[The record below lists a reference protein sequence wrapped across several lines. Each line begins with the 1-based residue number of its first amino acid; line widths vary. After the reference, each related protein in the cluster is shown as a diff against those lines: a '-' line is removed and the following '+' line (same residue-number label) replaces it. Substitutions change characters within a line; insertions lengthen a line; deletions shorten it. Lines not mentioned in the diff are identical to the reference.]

1 VSGGGLRG
9 LLDDYATGRRT
20 PSEVAEEVLA
30 RVAALP
36 AGPPVLL
43 SCDAKRLR
51 TEAQQSDERW
61 RDGDAG
67 ALEGVPVVVKD
78 NIGIAGFPTTGG
90 GRAAVSPE
98 PPYAPVGERLI
109 AGGAIVYAKAHM
121 TEYAMRPHG
130 RSELLGDLP
139 APGAPGHVAGGSSS
153 GSATSVRLG
162 LCAVAL
168 GTDTAGSVRVP
179 AAACG
184 VVGYKPAHG
193 ELPIDGIIA
202 LSPTCDH
209 VGVLAGRVGDV
220 QPVMTALGAPIPAAD
235 PVAAGAPDVVLLDES
250 TIGPLERGV
259 CAAYER
265 AAEVLRARTG
275 APPLGAGD
283 LDHAEA
289 AFDSIRSFEAWHVHA
304 NAFRQDPLAY
314 GPEVR
319 ALLERFAKVTE
330 GDYERGLRARE
341 RWREQFLVALGDSL
355 LLVPSLRIG
364 APPAQ
369 GEEVEIDGRRVTLR
383 DALIRFMLPF
393 SFVGVPAI
401 VVPAGPLPGG
411 RTASVQL
418 VARPGRE
425 RPLLAAATRL
435 EQAFG
440 TVVPTF

>member
-1 VSGGGLRG
+1 MSGGGLRG
-9 LLDDYATGRRT
+9 LLDDYAIGRRR

-30 RVAALP
+30 RVAATAP
-36 AGPPVLL
+36 RPPVLL
-43 SCDAKRLR
+43 SCDAERLR
-51 TEAQQSDERW
+51 SEARQSDERW
-61 RDGDAG
+61 SNGDAG

-78 NIGIAGFPTTGG
+78 NIGIAGLPTTGG

-109 AGGAIVYAKAHM
+109 AAGAIVYAKTHM

-153 GSATSVRLG
+153 GSAASVRLG

-193 ELPIDGIIA
+193 QLPIDGIIA

-220 QPVMTALGAPIPAAD
+220 EPVMGALGASLPAPEA
-235 PVAAGAPDVVLLDES
+235 VAGGAPDVVLLDDRV
-250 TIGPLERGV
+250 IGPLERGV
-259 CAAYER
+259 RAAYER
-265 AAEVLRARTG
+265 AAQVLGASGRAS
-275 APPLGAGD
+275 PLSAGD
-283 LDHAEA
+283 LDDAEA
-289 AFDSIRSFEAWHVHA
+289 AFESIRSFEAWQVHA
-304 NAFRQDPLAY
+304 GAFGKDPLAY

-319 ALLERFAKVTE
+319 ALLERFAQVTE
-330 GDYERGLRARE
+330 DDYELGLRVRG
-341 RWREQFLVALGDSL
+341 RWREHFLAALGDSL

-369 GEEVEIDGRRVTLR
+369 GEEVDIDGQRVTLR

-393 SFVGVPAI
+393 SFAGAPAI
-401 VVPAGPLPGG
+401 VVPAGPLPDGL
-411 RTASVQL
+411 TASVQL
-418 VARPGRE
+418 VARPGGE
-425 RPLLAAATRL
+425 RGLLAAAARL
-435 EQAFG
+435 EQALG
-440 TVVPTF
+440 TVVTDF